1 MTHDTAPTA
10 VSYPVH
16 VVAMGVSGCGKSTVG
31 EALARRLG
39 VPFEDGDD
47 LHPPAN
53 VEKMRAGTPLDDDDR
68 WPWLA
73 AVGDWLAGTGEA
85 GGVVA
90 CSALKRSY
98 RDVLREHAPSA
109 VFVHLHGDR
118 DLIARRQAARG
129 QHFMPPGLL
138 ESQFATLEPL
148 AGDEPGVVLDV
159 VLGVDELV
167 DAAYAALTTDA
178 ATGGTPEETS

>member
-1 MTHDTAPTA
+1 MTHDTPP
-10 VSYPVH
+10 YPVH
-16 VVAMGVSGCGKSTVG
+16 VVVMGVSGCGKSTVG

-47 LHPPAN
+47 LPPPAN

-73 AVGDWLAGTGEA
+73 AVGDWLAATGEG

-90 CSALKRSY
+90 CSALRRPY
-98 RDVLREHAPSA
+98 RDLLREHAPSA

-118 DLIARRQAARG
+118 ELIARRQAARG

-138 ESQFATLEPL
+138 DSQFATLEPL
-148 AGDEPGVVLDV
+148 ADDEPGVVLDV
-159 VLGVDELV
+159 ALGVDELV
-167 DAAYAALTTDA
+167 GSAHDALITGATT
-178 ATGGTPEETS
+178 EERS